1 MQRSAAQA
9 GGDAGAGASLNLSLR
24 GKVAKGRTGTGTTR
38 EPQPTAS
45 SARARRP
52 KPRPARPH
60 VFSALGLV
68 TLVGR
73 LDCIGHRCWGRFWIG
88 FERRRRSDT
97 LVRRLRRL
105 RRWLGA
111 GGIHVIF
118 GRGVRAWTRGVRI
131 DRCPTFYCRCF
142 FLLIIEK
149 SSNFKYGNSTL
160 PRPRLTP
167 SPDTTRVLSPSAP
180 LSK

>member
-24 GKVAKGRTGTGTTR
+24 GKVAKGRTGTGTTL

-88 FERRRRSDT
+88 FVRRRRSDT

-105 RRWLGA
+105 RRW
-111 GGIHVIF
+111 
-118 GRGVRAWTRGVRI
+118 RGSHPRQLWEGVFVHGHAESGSI
-131 DRCPTFYCRCF
+131 DVQLFIVVVF
-142 FLLIIEK
+142 F
-149 SSNFKYGNSTL
+149 F
-160 PRPRLTP
+160 
-167 SPDTTRVLSPSAP
+167 
-180 LSK
+180 